1 MAKKRGEKRP
11 PPPPPAASSEETR
24 SGADESEDEETI
36 AVSRTPAPKN
46 PPPPPQKGEESE
58 TCDEE
63 EEEEPSHAAPNTAPK
78 KQPPPARQSED
89 SDSSDDEEDGGSE
102 SDKDAPPPRP
112 SPKQEAKAP
121 EAKKPRLAFHR
132 VWSTNDEVRILETL
146 AAHQKE
152 HGVLPQPDALVEA
165 LAGKLDNRAYSSKE
179 LQGKVK
185 SLKHRYVSAAKKHEL
200 PTKEH
205 DRRLFDLS
213 KILWSGHK
221 YRARAAT
228 ASTAAATAKA
238 NNQGP
243 KGFVEMCELYPYLAE
258 EVKKMEA
265 SAMFKREFGKMD
277 EDKARLLDEKIKKQ
291 RVQQM
296 KVELRRSDLARE
308 VTKAIITGRKKPFSP
323 GSQQPLV
330 PAVQPGL
337 NKRD

>member
-11 PPPPPAASSEETR
+11 PPPPPPVAASSDETH

-36 AVSRTPAPKN
+36 ALSRAPARKN
-46 PPPPPQKGEESE
+46 PPPPPQKSEESE
-58 TCDEE
+58 TSEE

-89 SDSSDDEEDGGSE
+89 SDSSDEEEDGGSE
-102 SDKDAPPPRP
+102 SDKDEPPPKP

-132 VWSTNDEVRILETL
+132 VWSTNDEVRILEAL

-185 SLKHRYVSAAKKHEL
+185 SLKHRYVSAAKKYEL

-221 YRARAAT
+221 YRSRAAT
-228 ASTAAATAKA
+228 ASTAAPTAKA
-238 NNQGP
+238 NDHEP
-243 KGFVEMCELYPYLAE
+243 KGFEEMCELYPYLAE

-265 SAMFKREFGKMD
+265 SGMFKREFGKMD
-277 EDKARLLDEKIKKQ
+277 DDKARLLDEKIKKQ

-308 VTKAIITGRKKPFSP
+308 VTKAIMDLI
-323 GSQQPLV
+323 
-330 PAVQPGL
+330 
-337 NKRD
+337 D

>member
-1 MAKKRGEKRP
+1 MAKKRGEKRSAPP
-11 PPPPPAASSEETR
+11 PPPPPAASSEETH

-46 PPPPPQKGEESE
+46 PPPQPQKGEESE
-58 TCDEE
+58 TSDEE
-63 EEEEPSHAAPNTAPK
+63 EEEEPSPAAPNTAPK

-102 SDKDAPPPRP
+102 SDKDAPPPKP

-121 EAKKPRLAFHR
+121 DAKKPRLAFHR
-132 VWSTNDEVRILETL
+132 VWSTNDEVRILEAL

-152 HGVLPQPDALVEA
+152 HGVLPQPNALVEA

-238 NNQGP
+238 NNHEP
-243 KGFVEMCELYPYLAE
+243 KGFEEMCELYPYLAE
-258 EVKKMEA
+258 EVKK
-265 SAMFKREFGKMD
+265 SMFKREFGKMD
-277 EDKARLLDEKIKKQ
+277 DDKARLLDEKIKKQ

-308 VTKAIITGRKKPFSP
+308 VTKAIMDLI
-323 GSQQPLV
+323 
-330 PAVQPGL
+330 
-337 NKRD
+337 D